1 MSGCSF
7 KLSQDLKD
15 GRAMTMDIKARYL
28 MVGILLITLSMV
40 AFQASL
46 QAQDAPEPE
55 VTEDSCITIIEA
67 GMKSQD
73 DAAPMATDAPAL
85 DACLES
91 LSTTVLDTATL
102 SIAATNELGASDATE
117 TVSPAV
123 AQEDSIYIP
132 ITVIHSNIFADAG
145 RVWVTWHD
153 STTGAL
159 TVGLRAYNQRLSYYN
174 MGLDITIPDD
184 VVNIAIRI
192 ETTQDRSSDNWEF
205 DPTCAFAFEEA
216 SEGFSINID
225 DDNMCIGQIESA

>member
-1 MSGCSF
+1 
-7 KLSQDLKD
+7 
-15 GRAMTMDIKARYL
+15 MDMKARYL
-28 MVGILLITLSMV
+28 TVGILLITLSMA
-40 AFQASL
+40 AFQAPL
-46 QAQDAPEPE
+46 HAQEA
-55 VTEDSCITIIEA
+55 TEKAVSEDDCTAIIEA
-67 GMKSQD
+67 GMLTRD
-73 DAAPMATDAPAL
+73 DATPMATDVSAL
-85 DACLES
+85 DSCLES

-102 SIAATNELGASDATE
+102 SITATQEAGAPDATE

-123 AQEDSIYIP
+123 AQEDSVYIP

-159 TVGLRAYNQRLSYYN
+159 TVALRAYNQRLSYYN

-216 SEGFSINID
+216 PEGFSVNID
-225 DDNMCIGQIESA
+225 DDNMCTGQIEST

>member
-1 MSGCSF
+1 MHT
-7 KLSQDLKD
+7 K
-15 GRAMTMDIKARYL
+15 MRYL
-28 MVGILLITLSMV
+28 TVGILLITLSMV

-46 QAQDAPEPE
+46 QAQEATEPA
-55 VTEDSCITIIEA
+55 VTEDDCTAIIEA
-67 GMKSQD
+67 GMLPQD
-73 DAAPMATDAPAL
+73 DTALATPEDSAL

-123 AQEDSIYIP
+123 AQEDSVYIP

-145 RVWVTWHD
+145 RVWVTWHN

-192 ETTQDRSSDNWEF
+192 ETTQARSSGNWEF
-205 DPTCAFAFEEA
+205 DPTCAFAFAEPPQ
-216 SEGFSINID
+216 GFSVTID
-225 DDNMCIGQIESA
+225 DDNMCTGQTDSA